1 MILAFSYIRA
11 HACFVRK
18 VLFLL
23 IFFTL
28 ESFQSSVNTNAARN
42 ILNDMCEA
50 ISKVRTAEYKLHTTE
65 RVEGHFDDIYSE
77 IKVNTK
83 PRKIYLINRKKK
95 LEVLYNEGENNGKAY
110 VNPGKFPYITL
121 SLDPYGNLM
130 RDNQHHSIDDLG
142 FHYIADLLR
151 NACQLDN
158 KPYFDKTVKYDGI
171 VQWEGTNC
179 YKLFFNFPDFKYVNY
194 TATNDENLRA
204 IARKF
209 NCGEYRI
216 VEKNSGIDFDDI
228 IKKGTTIKVPNMY
241 AKITLIYIQTET
253 NLPVSI
259 KVMDNEGMYE
269 QFELRDIKINKGFA
283 KNEFTKDFPSYSF
296 K

>member
-1 MILAFSYIRA
+1 M
-11 HACFVRK
+11 
-18 VLFLL
+18 
-23 IFFTL
+23 
-28 ESFQSSVNTNAARN
+28 
-42 ILNDMCEA
+42 NDMFDA
-50 ISKVRTAEYKLHTTE
+50 INNIRTVEYKLHTTE
-65 RVEGHFDDIYSE
+65 RIEGRYDEINSE

-95 LEVLYNEGENNGKAY
+95 LEVLFVEGENNGKAY

-142 FHYIADLLR
+142 FKYIADLLR
-151 NACQLDN
+151 NACRIDN
-158 KPYFDKTVKYDGI
+158 KAYFDKSVKYDGI
-171 VQWEGTNC
+171 IKWEGTNC

-194 TATNDENLRA
+194 TLQKDESVRE
-204 IARKF
+204 IAQKF

-216 VEKNSGIDFDDI
+216 VEKNKGVDFDEVL
-228 IKKGTTIKVPNMY
+228 KKGTTVQVPNMY
-241 AKITLIYIQTET
+241 AKMTMIYIQTET
-253 NLPVSI
+253 NLPVNI

-269 QFELRDIKINKGFA
+269 QFELRDIKVNRGFA
-283 KNEFTKDFPSYSF
+283 KNEFTKDFPEYFF